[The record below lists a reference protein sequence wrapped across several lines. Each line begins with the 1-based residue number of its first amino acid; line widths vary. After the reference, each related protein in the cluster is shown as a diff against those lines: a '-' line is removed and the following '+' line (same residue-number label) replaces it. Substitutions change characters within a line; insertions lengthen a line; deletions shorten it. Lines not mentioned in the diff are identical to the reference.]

1 MSFEEWSNKKRKA
14 EQERINNSRS
24 VLGGKTTFSEWSNNK
39 IIDRIDQ
46 DYLDAFVTD
55 ANSFIGSAEKTY
67 NGITWGNASSTF
79 NSQYNLWS
87 DLDTRA
93 YNISK
98 WLERNKSN
106 LDEETYKSLSESLKT
121 ISSNTSSIMD
131 GFGEYKNY
139 YSQWKTEEDYN
150 KAVEAQKEYEGMMS
164 YNLAAGKKEIEELE
178 KAKTALEWTKKSLSE
193 LKSETDAL
201 ELSLKK
207 VYNKDDE
214 AKLKANKERIATTE
228 KNLEEALAKY
238 GGESGLNAL
247 LSEKNQYYT
256 LAERVQSAEKI
267 KTDAINNPDFD
278 KYVKA
283 MPLTQEEWLSNWDK
297 NIEDAAVGEYEDGV
311 KKYLAENNLQYRAL
325 KYMKPD
331 EYKIYS
337 YYIMKDAKNARDN
350 GTENTYELS
359 NKYLESIEETLNARL
374 GEYMYS
380 RVDDNLFLEYC
391 FAAQAGIEQ
400 YSSGIRNLFSGEDYI
415 PVTATEYASSMIR
428 EDLADT
434 GFKLPDWLGGASISQ
449 VGYDLVNT
457 TANMLPTMIVSQVPV
472 VGTALGAVSTGLS
485 SAGNKKTEM
494 LREGYSQTEATTTGV
509 LTGIAESGLQYAIGG
524 ITSLGG
530 KASGSA
536 ISAVSS
542 KVNNGV
548 ARAAIKIGGNMAA
561 EGLEESLQSI
571 LEPYFKSIAT
581 GQDVEDIDW
590 EEVAYS
596 GLLGMAT
603 AGILEGPS
611 TIAGEVG
618 TYKAGKNIKADT
630 DALNRLT
637 KLGSTMSA
645 DSVAYKLAGK
655 IDENT
660 GAYTI
665 GRLLNEVGA
674 SLSEANISDIVKS
687 LERKGVRPQDAQT
700 MAKWLSKVVEGETFS
715 NKQVA
720 AIENNDVLATTL
732 VDVLLNK
739 NSTVW
744 QRMNGY
750 EELRKLANSKAS
762 AKNPTADKTKATP
775 VTENPTTE
783 EIATEGKIEASEDV
797 ETKIVGKDV
806 KVKDIASIKNGEVK
820 LLLDN
825 GETINARDV
834 GFANEDEGLIYEAV
848 ADMNIDKAR
857 DFIQGFTASKN
868 APLATPQTA
877 ESYMLGF
884 NEAYGYGRY
893 GIPEEVLDRDGKY
906 SKSLSGGQKKI
917 AYNRGAIDAELS
929 VGSAQEKVNNAV
941 ANAEPNKSNANGR
954 VTYDKGIR
962 GTLAKGSKEAESVKL
977 IEFFNTH
984 FSHAKVRIYASYVD
998 ENGRRVFRDTDG
1010 KIKSAPN
1017 GMYMPDGSIALDLN
1031 SGENGEG
1038 LVLYSFSHELTHM
1051 AKRLSPEKYKA
1062 YADFLFKH
1070 YGENQSVEQL
1080 IAYEI
1085 NFAKKKGRK
1094 LSREDAYDEAVA
1106 RASERMLV
1114 DVLNGTAQSKLAEL
1128 NTKHKDIFE
1137 KIKEF
1142 FAKLIESI
1150 KNWYNDT
1157 PSWSDS
1163 ANIVHDMQN
1172 VAEQLQT
1179 MWLDMV
1185 TDAGRVNSA
1194 LGGDTTSLLKSNN
1207 LVELDT
1213 STESIAPT
1221 MNSERTWTASE
1232 YVTERENTAKEISKA
1247 LGVSLE
1253 TAYKYIDDI
1262 NSVARLIADDRARLD
1277 YEPNLDDKAT
1287 VLKPNSEYKFSV
1299 DMSTLCAKRLLFTG
1313 TFDAIQRALP
1323 NMVFDSE
1330 DIVSLREMMQ
1340 KRGYEV
1346 ACGICYVESTRRE
1359 IGQITQDFINSYK
1372 ESQKTGKPI
1381 TRLNSEG
1388 KVVELKKTKEQ
1399 KETTADKSTDK
1410 YFAEKDYTP
1419 TLADLNTTDIDL
1431 VKRDHPLV
1439 YEAYLNFMNARGQAK
1454 PKLLETR
1461 AEYKG
1466 EILKHF
1472 KAKSAVTARNNS
1484 GGLRLQ
1490 SFSDF
1495 EVPHLIDMMQV
1506 VMDMSRVGLK
1516 SQAYTK
1522 VPAFAEVFGDTG
1534 VKINLSLIAKGDG
1547 LDANGNLIF
1556 DDVEG
1561 INHKEAFKLRDKY
1574 SKNVGTI
1581 LVGKTDAHIIAAMAD
1596 PRIDYIIPFHKSS
1609 WKESLYDA
1617 LGLTGYENYT
1627 DFQNEKPIDK
1637 DRKIKN
1643 YDPSEYWDFSKSGDE
1658 NAQIYLQK
1666 CREDGRIPKFPQF
1679 QGYPGYWKLLI
1690 DFKMYDNNGVGS
1702 PQEVVKPTFNTE
1714 ASERILREYKGG
1726 HRSFPVAKD
1735 VVEDFVKE
1743 HKDNV
1748 KYSDRDSSYSDRY
1761 SYEELTS
1768 KPDMKVAL
1776 VDDSVKYNRADIVYH
1791 ALKNAASVGYTNENG
1806 NAVVHVDDIDTDVIV
1821 PKRSLVHGLDRRIKT
1836 QAPVFMKI
1844 GEVLKNSIRIN
1855 ELIPRADEVKNSYV
1869 LIGAARNQDGHLYV
1883 TSFVVNKYS
1892 NEITEIDVLYSANAK
1907 KESAAFLPKITDK
1920 SATPTDS
1927 AISIAHLLDYVNRY
1941 FPDILPESV
1950 LRHYGH
1956 EARPEGKIGDSA
1968 LYSDRDSYAPTFY
1981 SQMGKVINEIK
1992 MDKIGAA
1999 SLVNYLK
2006 GKGIKHDEIK
2016 WSGIEAWLE
2025 GKKSVT
2031 KAELQEFL
2039 AGSQL
2044 QIEEQMSGLNQ
2055 EVYDELDALWKQHA
2069 GVSLSETFSDDFDL
2083 PLTADNMA
2091 EVFDDMEREGYD
2103 VPSIEVQNRML
2114 ELAKKAGNEGR
2125 WSKYKLAG
2133 GTNYRELVF
2142 VMPNSTYSNNAMRAH
2157 WGEDAEG
2164 VLAHARIQ
2172 DMTTTDGK
2180 KMLFIE
2186 ELQSDWH
2193 NEGAKDGYADDSEYA
2208 RIEKLKAKAE
2218 EAFFRLEDY
2227 SVEVTG
2233 LAGEWE
2239 TIEKTEKGAKLLREY
2254 NEAKAEAV
2262 KAGNAFFKK
2271 IPDAP
2276 FRTTYHEYVLKRLLR
2291 MAAEEGY
2298 DSLGWTPSDIQSKR
2312 WSDEFAEGYRI
2323 EYDQDIPKF
2332 LRKYGKKWGATVGK
2346 AALAKEAV
2354 EGRERILKETE
2365 LENVKRDLERAKR
2378 ELARKYDSYE
2388 RAVLQRSIDSMEKTV
2403 ANLEEE
2409 LSASL
2414 SVWSMD
2420 ITDSMTESVLYEG
2433 QVMYSERVTD
2443 KKTLN
2448 FLENQEHITT
2458 YKSFVEIDGKLYSPM
2473 ATKVKGDDGKYRL
2486 TNPSE
2491 LGVWQQ
2497 AEEKPDSIPKFNKS
2511 GYGYYVLKKDDGGSV
2526 TAAYNPYEHSS
2537 NLVLNDQFES
2547 AYQRPNLV
2555 TVECII
2561 PKSEMTSGYKAK
2573 YAKDSTGYLD
2583 WKSGIVAGKLKG
2595 NKRKVYLSRWL
2606 KPVRIV
2612 SDAEVASM
2620 YKDILGTNISVP
2632 FNVVPPQLLTELEKV
2647 GVKIDYEGSPGYQY
2661 RQSKKKTDDSTMYS
2675 ERTDDSVSNR
2685 SLLAN
2690 ALESVAQNEIEKNKL
2705 KEYKSKIDI
2714 IDAEQRKLADL
2725 RAKIKELSFA
2735 KGTRDTEQ
2743 IKKLQSEATISANRI
2758 HTYDRQLLNLEST
2771 TALKNVLAR
2780 EKEMARKREAQKGR
2794 EALAKQ
2800 REREAE
2806 KTRTLL
2812 NRAAES
2818 RKKGIEGR
2826 KKTEMRHKI
2835 KDIVSDLNKLLL
2847 NPTKDQHVPIGLQLP
2862 VAQALAV
2869 VNMDTI
2875 GAEQHLKRLQ
2885 DELMKAKTP
2894 EKAQEIAKKM
2904 EYYQDIGGRI
2914 DARLTALK
2922 TAYDNI
2928 VNSED
2933 PLVANSHDEVI
2944 SQMIAKV
2951 QDDVGSTPI
2960 RDMSLSQLEEV
2971 YDLFKAVLTTIR
2983 NANKSFKGAQKER
2996 YDTLASRVMEEI
3008 DTLGIKR
3015 RPLPRNE
3022 NGKEKGGLRKGKESF
3037 AWNNQKPIYAFEH
3050 IGSNTLTGLY
3060 KNVRAGEDT
3069 WAQDI
3074 QEAREFFI
3082 SACKKYGYTSWD
3094 LSETFTFKSTTGK
3107 EFEISLDMIMSLY
3120 AYSKRGKQAVDHISH
3135 GGIVLDD
3142 GTGNATSYKISK
3154 ETLSEIIAKVT
3165 SNTELKA
3172 FVDEMQ
3178 EYLSSVMGEKGNEVA
3193 LELYGIKLFKEKFY
3207 FPLKSSPI
3215 YMAKSR
3221 EQDQTKGEVKIKN
3234 YGITKE
3240 TKEGAKNPI
3249 ILSSFVDV
3257 WANHVNEMSMYHAFV
3272 LPMEDFYRVFNYH
3285 TPYTEETEAVRGYI
3299 QNAYGDSAVSYVD
3312 QLLKDLN
3319 GGAVSDPRE
3328 GLAKGLMTKFKKAK
3342 TMLSLSV
3349 IVQQPTSVVRAMAL
3363 VDAKYFVGKP
3373 SMSKHGETWAEVKKY
3388 APVAVIKEMGYF
3400 DTNMGR
3406 SATDYITGQEYHGIK
3421 DKAKALVKDGNY
3433 RDEAFSKLP
3442 ALADELAWCSI
3453 WHAVKREVV
3462 HTHPNLTPNSE
3473 AFLKVVGERF
3483 TEVITRTQ
3491 VYDST
3496 LSRSGW
3502 MRSKSGLVNMWTAF
3516 LGEPTTS
3523 INMLGNA
3530 ILNIKRGNKKVGAK
3544 AIGGIVGAIVFNA
3557 ALVSLVYAM
3566 RDDDEDE
3573 TFIEKYTSRFSTEL
3587 LEGFNPL
3594 TYIPFIKD
3602 VWSITQGYD
3611 VERTDMSLISDLWSS
3626 FEKVITVLAED
3637 TEDMDEE
3644 ELEEHKKEIATSLL
3658 SIVGSI
3664 SSLTGLPVE
3673 NISRDIKGIINSIG
3687 TISKDTTERDTSWSS
3702 LGDEVWEDVKNSIP
3716 VVGKLPDESKSDK
3729 LYDAIISGDDAYRE
3743 RLESAYDT
3751 ESKLNSA
3758 LRKALRDNDP
3768 RIKEAALA
3776 RNNGNTAE
3784 YMRIAKEIIAEGNF
3798 SQDNIVAAINAEINA
3813 LNKGESTTTSSNGDK
3828 EESIFKMDDYYAAL
3842 IGRDEA
3848 TAYTVKEDIID
3859 TAIANGKDRD
3869 EAEESFNSSFTSHLR
3884 EQYELGEIS
3893 DYEAQR
3899 MLINY
3904 GGKTEEQAYS
3914 KVQYWAFKEDYPEYD
3929 DLSES
3934 AVTKYYE
3941 EIEPSGIS
3949 VSVYYDYSMQSAK
3962 CKGTDSDG
3970 DGRADS
3976 GTKKREIMQ
3985 VINSL
3990 PISTA
3995 QKDAL
4000 YFANGWARSTLW
4012 EAPWH

>member
-1 MSFEEWSNKKRKA
+1 MSYLDIRKKYGLTTDDSEDESNKRKVKYSDIAKKHGISYEADEDYINLFMKDANEYIKTAQKDLEGLSWGNVSDVQNSTKTRLGDISARSNNIRGWLTSNRSKVSEDTYNELLSSLDTVDRSISSIIDHVDNAKKHYSKWETEDDYNSAVKAQKDYEDMLNFDLESSKSEISDIESQLTEAINKRGKLNQQITA
-14 EQERINNSRS
+14 YSRS
-24 VLGGKTTFSEWSNNK
+24 NEGKK
-39 IIDRIDQ
+39 AKQLRKQRDQID
-46 DYLDAFVTD
+46 
-55 ANSFIGSAEKTY
+55 
-67 NGITWGNASSTF
+67 
-79 NSQYNLWS
+79 
-87 DLDTRA
+87 DTIA
-93 YNISK
+93 
-98 WLERNKSN
+98 
-106 LDEETYKSLSESLKT
+106 SLKAT
-121 ISSNTSSIMD
+121 L
-131 GFGEYKNY
+131 
-139 YSQWKTEEDYN
+139 SQ
-150 KAVEAQKEYEGMMS
+150 
-164 YNLAAGKKEIEELE
+164 KK
-178 KAKTALEWTKKSLSE
+178 
-193 LKSETDAL
+193 
-201 ELSLKK
+201 
-207 VYNKDDE
+207 
-214 AKLKANKERIATTE
+214 
-228 KNLEEALAKY
+228 
-238 GGESGLNAL
+238 
-247 LSEKNQYYT
+247 QYYT
-256 LAERVQSAEKI
+256 LAERAQSAVALTDEALNAPDLEKYSNI
-267 KTDAINNPDFD
+267 GNEAGE
-278 KYVKA
+278 
-283 MPLTQEEWLSNWDK
+283 MPSNWDRLWGAK
-297 NIEDAAVGEYEDGV
+297 WNAVANLRNNPEALEAYETSAKSANGASWGTAERV
-311 KKYLAENNLQYRAL
+311 LEGQVEYLAA
-325 KYMKPD
+325 KYMKDD
-331 EYKIYS
+331 EFKIYN
-337 YYIMKDAKNARDN
+337 YYYAKDIEN
-350 GTENTYELS
+350 GTDNAV
-359 NKYLESIEETLNARL
+359 KYLESIEDTLNQRAATEKF
-374 GEYMYS
+374 GDIEGN
-380 RVDDNLFLEYC
+380 VFLEMV
-391 FAAQAGIEQ
+391 FGVEAGLAQFEEGVA
-400 YSSGIRNLFSGEDYI
+400 NLFSNEDYI
-415 PVTATEYASSMIR
+415 PTSSTQYASAMVR
-428 EDLADT
+428 EDLEDA
-434 GFKLPDWLGGASISQ
+434 GFKLPDWMGGASIGQ
-449 VGYDLVNT
+449 VGYDLTTT
-457 TANMLPTMIVSQVPV
+457 TANMLPSILVSTIPV
-472 VGTALGAVSTGLS
+472 VGEYAGATLLGASA
-485 SAGNKKTEM
+485 AGNAKAEM
-494 LREGYSQTEATTTGV
+494 LRLGYSKEQANTYGLLVGASEGV
-509 LTGIAESGLQYAIGG
+509 LQYALGG
-524 ITSLGG
+524 ISKLGG
-530 KASGSA
+530 KLSGN
-536 ISAVSS
+536 AVSKFVS
-542 KVNNGV
+542 KFDNAI
-548 ARAAIKIGGNMAA
+548 ARTAIKVGGNMAS
-561 EGLEESLQSI
+561 EGLEEALQSI
-571 LEPYFKSIAT
+571 LEPYFKSVAT
-581 GQDVEDIDW
+581 GEDLEAINW
-590 EEVAYS
+590 EEVIYS
-596 GLLGMAT
+596 GLLGMIT
-603 AGILEGPS
+603 AGVLEGPS
-611 TIAGEVG
+611 TIAGEIG

-645 DSVAYKLAGK
+645 DSVAYKLASK

-674 SLSEANISDIVKS
+674 SLTEANMSDIVKS
-687 LERKGVRPQDAQT
+687 LERKGMRTEDAQT
-700 MAKWLSKVVEGETFS
+700 ISKWLSKVVEGKTFS
-715 NKQVA
+715 NKQVK
-720 AIENNDVLATTL
+720 ILESNDVVATTL
-732 VDVLLNK
+732 VDVLLNN

-750 EELRKLANSKAS
+750 EQLRELANSKAS
-762 AKNPTADKTKATP
+762 AKNSSAQATEATP
-775 VTENPTTE
+775 VTENPIAE
-783 EIATEGKIEASEDV
+783 ENATEGKFAVSES
-797 ETKIVGKDV
+797 GKTTYNGNEV
-806 KVKDIASIKNGEVK
+806 SIKDIASIENGEAV

-825 GETINARDV
+825 GETVNARDV
-834 GFANEDEGLIYEAV
+834 EFSNEDEGLIYEAIV
-848 ADMNIDKAR
+848 DMDIDRAR
-857 DFIQGFTASKN
+857 DFIQGFTTSKN
-868 APLATPQTA
+868 APLATQQTS
-877 ESYMLGF
+877 ESYILGF

-893 GIPEEVLDRDGKY
+893 GIPESVLERDGTY
-906 SKSLSGGQKKI
+906 SKSLSGGQRKI
-917 AYNRGAIDAELS
+917 AYNRGAIDAKS
-929 VGSAQEKVNNAV
+929 QVTAKQEAINEAV
-941 ANAEPNKSNANGR
+941 ANAKSNESKSKGK
-954 VTYDKGIR
+954 VTYDKSIR

-984 FSHAKVRIYASYVD
+984 FSHAKIRIYASYVD
-998 ENGRRVFRDTDG
+998 ENGRRVFKDTDG
-1010 KIKSAPN
+1010 KVKPAPN
-1017 GMYMPDGSIALDLN
+1017 GKYMADGSIALDLN
-1031 SGENGEG
+1031 SGEKGEG
-1038 LVLYSFSHELTHM
+1038 LILYSFSHELTHM

-1070 YGENQSVEQL
+1070 YGENRSVEQL
-1080 IAYEI
+1080 ISYEI
-1085 NFAKKKGRK
+1085 DFAKKKGRK
-1094 LSREDAYDEAVA
+1094 LSRENAYDEAVA

-1142 FAKLIESI
+1142 FAKLVASI
-1150 KNWYNDT
+1150 KEWYKDT

-1163 ANIVHDMQN
+1163 ANIVHDMQD
-1172 VAEQLQT
+1172 VAEQLQA

-1185 TDAGRVNSA
+1185 TDAGKVNSA
-1194 LGGDTTSLLKSNN
+1194 LGGDTTSLLKSSN
-1207 LVELDT
+1207 LVNLDT
-1213 STESIAPT
+1213 KTESIAPT

-1313 TFDAIQRALP
+1313 TFDAIQRELP

-1388 KVVELKKTKEQ
+1388 KAVELKKTKDQ

-1472 KAKSAVTARNNS
+1472 KAKSAVNARNNS

-1495 EVPHLIDMMQV
+1495 EVPHLIDMMQI

-1743 HKDNV
+1743 HRTAN
-1748 KYSDRDSSYSDRY
+1748 
-1761 SYEELTS
+1761 
-1768 KPDMKVAL
+1768 
-1776 VDDSVKYNRADIVYH
+1776 
-1791 ALKNAASVGYTNENG
+1791 LKE
-1806 NAVVHVDDIDTDVIV
+1806 DT
-1821 PKRSLVHGLDRRIKT
+1821 T
-1836 QAPVFMKI
+1836 M
-1844 GEVLKNSIRIN
+1844 
-1855 ELIPRADEVKNSYV
+1855 
-1869 LIGAARNQDGHLYV
+1869 
-1883 TSFVVNKYS
+1883 
-1892 NEITEIDVLYSANAK
+1892 
-1907 KESAAFLPKITDK
+1907 
-1920 SATPTDS
+1920 
-1927 AISIAHLLDYVNRY
+1927 
-1941 FPDILPESV
+1941 
-1950 LRHYGH
+1950 
-1956 EARPEGKIGDSA
+1956 
-1968 LYSDRDSYAPTFY
+1968 YSDRDSYAPTFY
-1981 SQMGKVINEIK
+1981 SQMGKVIDDIK
-1992 MDKIGAA
+1992 MDKIGAT
-1999 SLVNYLK
+1999 SIVNFLK
-2006 GKGIKHDEIK
+2006 GKGIRNDEIK

-2031 KAELQEFL
+2031 KAELQEFV

-2044 QIEEQMSGLNQ
+2044 VIEE
-2055 EVYDELDALWKQHA
+2055 E
-2069 GVSLSETFSDDFDL
+2069 LSE
-2083 PLTADNMA
+2083 
-2091 EVFDDMEREGYD
+2091 EV
-2103 VPSIEVQNRML
+2103 
-2114 ELAKKAGNEGR
+2114 R
-2125 WSKYKLAG
+2125 WSQYKLDG

-2142 VMPNSTYSNNAMRAH
+2142 KMPDSSYSNRAMRGH
-2157 WGEDAEG
+2157 WGQDAEG
-2164 VLAHARIQ
+2164 ILVHARIQ
-2172 DMTTTDGK
+2172 DFDVNGK

-2193 NEGAKDGYADDSEYA
+2193 NEGMEKGYTTEEYEDAIATYDSLAKDYANKRKAFNQYVRSSEFRSDPDDVSKKKFNWLRGKMDTA
-2208 RIEKLKAKAE
+2208 EKRMQEAERYIDSLKK
-2218 EAFFRLEDY
+2218 
-2227 SVEVTG
+2227 
-2233 LAGEWE
+2233 
-2239 TIEKTEKGAKLLREY
+2239 KGMGD
-2254 NEAKAEAV
+2254 V
-2262 KAGNAFFKK
+2262 
-2271 IPDAP
+2271 PDAP
-2276 FRTTYHEYVLKRLLR
+2276 FRETYHEYVLKRLLR
-2291 MAAEEGY
+2291 MATEEGY
-2298 DSLGWTPSDIQSKR
+2298 DSIGWTPADIQSQR
-2312 WSDEFAEGYRI
+2312 WSYDYEKAYKI
-2323 EYDQDIPKF
+2323 EYDQEMPKF
-2332 LRKYGKKWGATVGK
+2332 LRKYGKRWGATVGK
-2346 AALAKEAV
+2346 TMLDQGWSKKYAEEIARQKKHIEDWENNLAKEISDSAKDFIREQIKYH
-2354 EGRERILKETE
+2354 EGQIKAMQVNGET
-2365 LENVKRDLERAKR
+2365 
-2378 ELARKYDSYE
+2378 
-2388 RAVLQRSIDSMEKTV
+2388 
-2403 ANLEEE
+2403 
-2409 LSASL
+2409 
-2414 SVWSMD
+2414 VWSMD

-2433 QVMYSERVTD
+2433 QVMYSDRVTD
-2443 KKTLN
+2443 KNTLN

-2497 AEEKPDSIPKFNKS
+2497 AEEKPDSIPKFHKS

-2675 ERTDDSVSNR
+2675 ERDDNSVSNR

-2714 IDAEQRKLADL
+2714 IEAEQKKLADL

-2735 KGTRDTEQ
+2735 KGTRDTAQ

-2758 HTYDRQLLNLEST
+2758 NTYDRQLLNLEST

-2780 EKEMARKREAQKGR
+2780 EKEMVRKRTEQKGK
-2794 EALAKQ
+2794 EAMAKL

-2806 KTRTLL
+2806 KTRILL
-2812 NRAAES
+2812 NRASES

-2826 KKTEMRHKI
+2826 KKTEMRHKV

-2869 VNMDTI
+2869 VNMDTV
-2875 GAEQHLKRLQ
+2875 GAEERIKALQ
-2885 DELMKAKTP
+2885 DELMRAKTP
-2894 EKAQEIAKKM
+2894 EKAQEIAKKI
-2904 EYYQDIGGRI
+2904 EYYQNMGGRI
-2914 DARLTALK
+2914 DARLSALK

-2933 PLVANSHDEVI
+2933 PLVANAHDEVI

-2951 QDDVGSTPI
+2951 QEDVGSTPI

-3015 RPLPRNE
+3015 KPLPRNE

-3037 AWNNQKPIYAFEH
+3037 AWNNQKPIYAFEQ

-3069 WAQDI
+3069 WAQDV
-3074 QEAREFFI
+3074 QEARVFFT
-3082 SACKKYGYTSWD
+3082 STRNKYGYDSWD

-3120 AYSKRGKQAVDHISH
+3120 AYSKRGKQAVDHITN

-3142 GTGNATSYKISK
+3142 GTGNATSYKISD

-3285 TPYTEETEAVRGYI
+3285 TPYSHETEAVRAYI

-3328 GLAKGLMTKFKKAK
+3328 GFAKGLMTKFKKAK

-3363 VDAKYFVGKP
+3363 VDAKYFTGKP
-3373 SMSKHGETWAEVKKY
+3373 SKRKHSETWAEVKKY
-3388 APVAVIKEMGYF
+3388 APVAIIKEMGYF

-3406 SATDYITGQEYHGIK
+3406 SATDYITGQEYRGIK
-3421 DKAKALVKDGNY
+3421 DKAKALVKDGDY

-3442 ALADELAWCSI
+3442 ALADEFAWCSI
-3453 WHAVKREVV
+3453 WNAVKREVV

-3473 AFLKVVGERF
+3473 EFLKVVGERF

-3523 INMLGNA
+3523 INMFGNA
-3530 ILNIKRGNKKVGAK
+3530 ILNIKRGNKKMGAK
-3544 AIGGIVGAIVFNA
+3544 AIGGVLGAVVFNA

-3573 TFIEKYTSRFSTEL
+3573 TYIEKYLSRLSTEL
-3587 LEGFNPL
+3587 LEGVNPL
-3594 TYIPFIKD
+3594 TYIPFVKD
-3602 VWSITQGYD
+3602 IWSITQGYD

-3626 FEKVITVLAED
+3626 FEKVITVLAKD
-3637 TEDMDEE
+3637 TEDMDEKE
-3644 ELEEHKKEIATSLL
+3644 FEEHQKEIGESLWG
-3658 SIVGSI
+3658 IVGSI

-3673 NISRDIKGIINSIG
+3673 NISRDIKGVINLIG
-3687 TISKDTTERDTSWSS
+3687 TIGNDATERDTSWSS
-3702 LGDEVWEDVKNSIP
+3702 LGDEVWEDVKDSIP
-3716 VVGKLPDESKSDK
+3716 VIGKLPDESKTDK
-3729 LYDAIISGDDAYRE
+3729 LYDAIVNGDDAYRE
-3743 RLESAYDT
+3743 RLESGYDT
-3751 ESKLNSA
+3751 KSKLDSA
-3758 LRKALRDNDP
+3758 IRKALRENDS

-3776 RNNGNTAE
+3776 RYNGNTAE
-3784 YMRIAKEIIAEGNF
+3784 YMRIAKEIIAEGYF
-3798 SQDNIVAAINAEINA
+3798 SQDNIVAAINAEVNA
-3813 LNKGESTTTSSNGDK
+3813 LNKGESTATAPESNK
-3828 EESIFKMDDYYAAL
+3828 AESIFKMDDYYAA
-3842 IGRDEA
+3842 IVGRDQA
-3848 TAYTVKEDIID
+3848 TAYKVKEDIISI
-3859 TAIANGKDRD
+3859 AVANGKDRD
-3869 EAEESFNSSFTSHLR
+3869 EAEKNFDSSFSSYLR
-3884 EQYELGEIS
+3884 EQYELGELS
-3893 DYEAQR
+3893 EYEAQN
-3899 MLINY
+3899 MLVTY
-3904 GGKTEEQAYS
+3904 GGKSYEEAES
-3914 KVQYWAFKEDYPEYD
+3914 KVQYWEFKQEYPD
-3929 DLSES
+3929 IDLSEE
-3934 AVTKYYE
+3934 AVKKYFE
-3941 EIEPSGIS
+3941 EVEPYGIS
-3949 VSVYYDYSMQSAK
+3949 INVYHDYSKQRAK

-3970 DGRADS
+3970 DGKTDS
-3976 GTKKREIMQ
+3976 GSVKSEVMQ
-3985 VINSL
+3985 VIDSL
-3990 PISTA
+3990 PISSA

-4000 YFANGWARSTLW
+4000 YYLNGWAESKLY